1 MCREWNHFELTDSGE
16 QMKKHPKISDE
27 HKNTVLRLYSKN
39 SIPEILSI
47 LYKESGTVYSDQ
59 QIYSYV
65 RTFKKAWLKT
75 IDDLKSQGLLAEAN
89 AAKLKLDEI
98 LPSKRAETQNFYQNL
113 INSVIAPD
121 SDSEQTSKSV
131 ID

>member
-1 MCREWNHFELTDSGE
+1 
-16 QMKKHPKISDE
+16 MKKHPKLSDE

-47 LYKESGTVYSDQ
+47 LYKESGTLYSDQ
-59 QIYSYV
+59 QLYSYV

-75 IDDLKSQGLLAEAN
+75 IEDLESQGHQEEAN

-98 LPSKRAETQNFYQNL
+98 LPSKRAETMNFYQSL

-121 SDSEQTSKSV
+121 SDTEKSSHSEF
-131 ID
+131 D